1 MWTNIWE
8 TLKLLVNYDERLTR
22 IEKESRESRDEQK
35 ELFRQ
40 LIALTLK
47 VERLAERENW
57 RDEMIRREIELE
69 RVRAESARARAES
82 ARAITESERAKAEAE
97 RLRAELD
104 RRSLPPS
111 PSETKDDQSRDNQ
124 P

>member
-22 IEKESRESRDEQK
+22 VEKESRELRDEQK

-57 RDEMIRREIELE
+57 RDEMLRREIELE
-69 RVRAESARARAES
+69 RAKAESERAKA
-82 ARAITESERAKAEAE
+82 ESERAKAEAE
-97 RLRAELD
+97 RLRAELNRLALC
-104 RRSLPPS
+104 RRLPLTQKTIKPELS
-111 PSETKDDQSRDNQ
+111 VPKPHQ